1 MECKVCLDLFEPINY
16 DEIKYFKWFNMCK
29 NCFLECIN
37 IDSNKVFNENFKY
50 GYQEIIE
57 CFGFNKFI
65 EFSESLYD
73 EKYKNKLDLI
83 NKVKNENQIKLHEED
98 YYSFIL
104 ALFSKFNVFSN
115 DYIKKL
121 NIANESLNINFEPE
135 KNNIILSSEEIEL
148 SKIFSSSLI
157 DIFND
162 DSKNYTE
169 IFTSLYEICLT
180 IFDISL
186 TQNGFDNRLL
196 MGIDYFLLKNFGE
209 HEIKSNFASK
219 IYHLTV
225 NLFDNKHKKLQISSL
240 VFSIEHE
247 INCEYAKLMFVEENK
262 LLYNHGRCNCGNGVI
277 MSNYLCSGCNKLYC
291 DVCGK
296 EKIIPHECKKE
307 DIETLNELQKTSRCC
322 PKCGIFIE
330 KKSGC
335 PIMFCTNCK
344 TTFNYDTNKILNGN
358 LHNPER
364 MEYMEKEKIKDDRF
378 NYEPR
383 FLDEAL
389 KFINEI
395 FMTPNLFKLD
405 EIRVFEEFNNFI
417 EEIKS
422 FKFSKY
428 HLNSIISKDL
438 NKNKFISIND
448 LISSLPN
455 YELED
460 YVKIF
465 ENILMLNHDKKDK
478 KYLSLLYISQCVFNY
493 FNERKKSLEIISK
506 YVISLQ
512 QKIILILN
520 DQNQNNLGSK
530 LHFVCTKNLRTTIE
544 TIKKELNGFGF
555 YKLNHETLFNSGIYN
570 VKNKE
575 LIIKYKLNLSNFL
588 DFFNMNF
595 L

>member
-1 MECKVCLDLFEPINY
+1 MECKVCLDLFEPENY

-37 IDSNKVFNENFKY
+37 IDPNKVFNENFKY

-83 NKVKNENQIKLHEED
+83 NKVKNENQIKLREED

-104 ALFSKFNVFSN
+104 ALFSKFNVSSN
-115 DYIKKL
+115 DYINKL
-121 NIANESLNINFEPE
+121 NMASESLNINFEPE
-135 KNNIILSSEEIEL
+135 KNNILLTSEEIEL
-148 SKIFSSSLI
+148 SKIFSLSLI

-162 DSKNYTE
+162 ESKDYTE

-196 MGIDYFLLKNFGE
+196 MGIDYFLLKNICE
-209 HEIKSNFASK
+209 HEIKSNFVSK
-219 IYHLTV
+219 IYHLTIS
-225 NLFDNKHKKLQISSL
+225 LFDAKNKKLLISPL

-247 INCEYAKLMFVEENK
+247 INCEYAKLMLVEENK
-262 LLYNHGRCNCGNGVI
+262 LLYNHGRCSCGNGVI
-277 MSNYLCSGCNKLYC
+277 MSNYLCSGCNKSYC

-296 EKIIPHECKKE
+296 EKINLHECKKE

-364 MEYMEKEKIKDDRF
+364 IEYMKKEKIKDDRF
-378 NYEPR
+378 NYEPE
-383 FLDEAL
+383 FLSEAL
-389 KFINEI
+389 NFICEI
-395 FMTPNLFKLD
+395 FMIPNLFNLD
-405 EIRVFEEFNNFI
+405 EIRVFEEFINFI
-417 EEIKS
+417 EEIES
-422 FKFSKY
+422 FKFSKH
-428 HLNSIISKDL
+428 HLNNVIGKHF
-438 NKNKFISIND
+438 NKNEFISISD
-448 LISSLPN
+448 LISYLPN
-455 YELED
+455 YDLD
-460 YVKIF
+460 DCVKIF
-465 ENILMLNHDKKDK
+465 ENILMLNRDKEDK
-478 KYLSLLYISQCVFNY
+478 KYLSLLYVSQCVFNY
-493 FNERKKSLEIISK
+493 FNERQKSLEIISK

-512 QKIILILN
+512 QMIVLILN
-520 DQNQNNLGSK
+520 DPNQENLESK
-530 LHFVCTKNLRTTIE
+530 LHFACTEDLKTIIE
-544 TIKKELNGFGF
+544 TIKKELDEFGF
-555 YKLNHETLFNSGIYN
+555 YKINHRTLFNSGIYH

-575 LIIKYKLNLSNFL
+575 LIIKYKLNLSNILGF
-588 DFFNMNF
+588 
-595 L
+595 